1 MPSQLASG
9 VALAMIAVI
18 VWGAQFPIAKSAFA
32 FVDPYHVSAIR
43 YVLGTA
49 LLVPVVA
56 VLQGA
61 NSLRYYGRLWPASLL
76 GLIGMTGSP
85 LLVFAGLS
93 LTGPEHTAIIV
104 SLQPS
109 MTAIADW
116 LARGRRPARFTLAC
130 IATAFVGV
138 VLVVTR
144 GGVNAAPGR
153 DEWFGDIL
161 VLAGALCWVVYTM
174 GTELFR
180 GWPTLKLTVLT
191 LIPGSIGLVL
201 ATAALVPLGIAQVP
215 TWSAVQTVS
224 GELAFLAVIGVA
236 ASFICWNAGIRR
248 IGALNGMLMLNLIP
262 VVTFTIGYLQGRRF
276 VASELVGAAMVIG
289 ALGANNLYLRRV
301 TRAAAARATAV
312 GNNGPRPT

>member
-1 MPSQLASG
+1 MHSQVASG
-9 VALAMIAVI
+9 AALAMAAVV

-43 YVLGTA
+43 YTLGTL
-49 LLVPVVA
+49 LLVPLVA
-56 VLQGA
+56 ALQGRQ
-61 NSLRYYGRLWPASLL
+61 SLRYYGRLWPASVL

-116 LARGRRPARFTLAC
+116 LMRGRRPARFTLGC
-130 IATAFVGV
+130 IAFAFLGV

-144 GGVNAAPGR
+144 GGATIAQANDAWV
-153 DEWFGDIL
+153 GDGL

-174 GTELFR
+174 GTEMFR
-180 GWPTLKLTVLT
+180 GWSALKLTALT
-191 LIPGSIGLVL
+191 LIPGSIGLVVV
-201 ATAALVPLGIAQVP
+201 TAALVPLGFAEVP
-215 TWSAVQTVS
+215 TWSDLQAVSAQ
-224 GELAFLAVIGVA
+224 LAFLAVIGVA
-236 ASFICWNAGIRR
+236 ASFICWNAGNRR
-248 IGALNGMLMLNLIP
+248 IGALNAMLMLNLIP

-276 VASELVGAAMVIG
+276 VVSELAGAALVIG
-289 ALGANNLYLRRV
+289 ALAANNLYLRRT
-301 TRAAAARATAV
+301 TRTTPTQAAAIGDNRT
-312 GNNGPRPT
+312 RPT